1 MSPFCS
7 RSRPELTNPVEHISK
22 LAPHADVPPP
32 GDTKGSDQGLN
43 RNDGAP
49 YAVILKPFLSPLGI
63 PCQSPPR
70 GFVAGVDLRTGKIV
84 HKHRNGTVDDSL
96 THP

>member
-1 MSPFCS
+1 MTCAL
-7 RSRPELTNPVEHISK
+7 RSDIE
-22 LAPHADVPPP
+22 
-32 GDTKGSDQGLN
+32 
-43 RNDGAP
+43 
-49 YAVILKPFLSPLGI
+49 AVSVAARYSLSVAAL
-63 PCQSPPR
+63 

>member
-1 MSPFCS
+1 M
-7 RSRPELTNPVEHISK
+7 
-22 LAPHADVPPP
+22 
-32 GDTKGSDQGLN
+32 
-43 RNDGAP
+43 
-49 YAVILKPFLSPLGI
+49 KPFLSPLGI